1 MVNDEEGVALY
12 YRLLAGDRVASH
24 RLCELYLGPLTTYLR
39 RRHRVDHEH
48 AHDAAVD
55 ALLALIHRPTTYQP
69 EKSGLFAYLVMSAEG
84 DLRNRLKKER
94 REQARLSHVD
104 PAVLQRNT
112 SVNGHDDLDD
122 SGSILSSSLSFLW
135 PRLVRLFPNPCERAV
150 LDLLAQGERRTAAYA
165 QVLGVA
171 HLPPEAQQR
180 AVKRPKDRVKKR
192 LRRLG
197 ETLRAQTPT

>member
-1 MVNDEEGVALY
+1 LVNDEEGVALY

-24 RLCELYLGPLTTYLR
+24 RLCELYLGPLTTYHR

-104 PAVLQRNT
+104 PTGLLRTT
-112 SVNGHDDLDD
+112 SVNCHGALVD
-122 SGSILSSSLSFLW
+122 SGSIHSPSRSCLC
-135 PRLVRLFPNPCERAV
+135 PRRVRLFPNPCERAV